1 MIIHHPAG
9 QPHSSPFQH
18 TTTLA
23 DQPAPSPLQHTIS
36 ADTQPSSKPQH
47 HFTIP
52 FHNLCTLPTSDN
64 TSPLHCY
71 HRPRVRKE
79 AESAVPFL
87 VLSANIE
94 ARVKAERNREQA
106 PPILHLHFTP
116 LHDCNIH
123 QLQPKSASCVR
134 AERKGNFSNFLS
146 ENLAC
151 CEVISELHL
160 NWLRG

>member
-1 MIIHHPAG
+1 MDNRRRSEKTKLPSQCHTITPRP
-9 QPHSSPFQH
+9 QPFQAAKQLPGH
-18 TTTLA
+18 HDHKPLHSANRSFTTPTLNHFRH
-23 DQPAPSPLQHTIS
+23 STIL
-36 ADTQPSSKPQH
+36 KPQH

-52 FHNLCTLPTSDN
+52 VHNLCTLPTSDN
-64 TSPLHCY
+64 TPPSHCY

-116 LHDCNIH
+116 LHDCDTTSSTDNH
-123 QLQPKSASCVR
+123 NLNHCRVR
-134 AERKGNFSNFLS
+134 ES
-146 ENLAC
+146 
-151 CEVISELHL
+151 
-160 NWLRG
+160 